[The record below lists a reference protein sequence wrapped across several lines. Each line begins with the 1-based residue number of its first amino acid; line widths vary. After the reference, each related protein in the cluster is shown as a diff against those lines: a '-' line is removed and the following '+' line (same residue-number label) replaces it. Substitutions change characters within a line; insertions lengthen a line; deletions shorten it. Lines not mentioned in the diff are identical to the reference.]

1 MRTMYRNVAS
11 AFVLMAIM
19 VSAGCSEGGSGSSKR
34 ATVYKTKGKVTYL
47 GNPLI
52 DASVSFS
59 PQGTQPAAVG
69 RTNDN
74 GEFSLTTYRASD
86 GAAEGDYKVM
96 ITMVDSEPAAA
107 TEAAHGTE
115 PGRDYSVSHAGKKG
129 KSTGNILPAIYSDP
143 TKTPL
148 SEKVEAGGKNEFT
161 FDLK

>member
-1 MRTMYRNVAS
+1 MRNDFPGTIT
-11 AFVLMAIM
+11 AFVLAVCMTAM
-19 VSAGCSEGGSGSSKR
+19 GCSEGGAGASKR
-34 ATVYKTKGKVTYL
+34 ATVYKVKGKVTYL

-59 PQGTQPAAVG
+59 PQGSQPAAVG

-74 GEFSLTTYRASD
+74 GEFTLTTYRAGD
-86 GAAEGDYKVM
+86 GAAEGEYKVM
-96 ITMVDSEPAAA
+96 ITLTDSAPEASA
-107 TEAAHGTE
+107 EAAHGTE

-129 KSTGNILPAIYSDP
+129 KSSGNILPAIYSDP

-148 SEKVEAGGKNEFT
+148 SEKVAASGENNFT